1 MTMTKVCGAIGGLV
15 GCERSL
21 GRGCTARYL
30 SANSITILLTSPPL
44 CTLPAS
50 LLTATALTFY
60 IYLSL
65 GRDVDDGEQ
74 ANQQWQ
80 PFDINN
86 KHRQQQEAPTT
97 ETTET
102 TTATFYHF
110 TFYPPVPP
118 EVESPTSNNP

>member
-60 IYLSL
+60 ILL

-80 PFDINN
+80 PFDIS
-86 KHRQQQEAPTT
+86 EAAKEKP
-97 ETTET
+97 
-102 TTATFYHF
+102 FF
-110 TFYPPVPP
+110 FGKSFPNVGGWGG
-118 EVESPTSNNP
+118 

>member
-1 MTMTKVCGAIGGLV
+1 MTKVCGAIGGLD

-65 GRDVDDGEQ
+65 ERDVDDGE
-74 ANQQWQ
+74 QWQ

-86 KHRQQQEAPTT
+86 KHQQQKQQHQ
-97 ETTET
+97 
-102 TTATFYHF
+102 HF
-110 TFYPPVPP
+110 IIFHFIHP
-118 EVESPTSNNP
+118 SCQKWSLLQANP

>member
-1 MTMTKVCGAIGGLV
+1 MTKVCGAIGGLV
-15 GCERSL
+15 GCEQSL

-60 IYLSL
+60 IYLSPK
-65 GRDVDDGEQ
+65 RDVDDGEQ

-80 PFDINN
+80 LFDINN
-86 KHRQQQEAPTT
+86 KHRQQKQKQQQQHFII
-97 ETTET
+97 
-102 TTATFYHF
+102 FYFIH
-110 TFYPPVPP
+110 P
-118 EVESPTSNNP
+118 SCQKWSLLLANI

>member
-1 MTMTKVCGAIGGLV
+1 M

>member
-1 MTMTKVCGAIGGLV
+1 MTKVCGAIGGLV

-65 GRDVDDGEQ
+65 ERDVDDGEQ

-80 PFDINN
+80 LFDINN
-86 KHRQQQEAPTT
+86 KHRQQKQKQQQQHFII
-97 ETTET
+97 
-102 TTATFYHF
+102 FYFIH
-110 TFYPPVPP
+110 PSCQKWSLLQANKP
-118 EVESPTSNNP
+118 